1 LYMKGFAN
9 IVILSVIVIPLIYL
23 SYRMCDIEKEIPDQ
37 KPFSYMS
44 PRRKLFCHY
53 PVIYLAGLLVVF
65 GMIWGYR

>member
-1 LYMKGFAN
+1 MKGFAN
-9 IVILSVIVIPLIYL
+9 IVILSVIPLIYL

-53 PVIYLAGLLVVF
+53 PIIYLAGLLVLF